1 MSFIDSKNGN
11 VLVSAAGYYLI
22 VSSNVS
28 TVAPDSAAL
37 VMNVAQAEMGIDGV
51 LLTATMEAQIP
62 KATITR
68 DV

>member
-22 VSSNVS
+22 VASNVS

-37 VMNVAQAEMGIDGV
+37 VMKIAQAEMGIDGV